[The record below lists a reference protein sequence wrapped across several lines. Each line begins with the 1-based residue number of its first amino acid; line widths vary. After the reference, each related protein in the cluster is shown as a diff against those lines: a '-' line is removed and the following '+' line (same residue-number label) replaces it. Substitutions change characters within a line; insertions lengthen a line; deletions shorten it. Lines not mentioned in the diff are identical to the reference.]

1 MHLYSILLCI
11 AVHPKHFTIMWWG
24 GGGVSP
30 QTPPVCSIHLE
41 QTQRQPD
48 FPTRVLLLLFKIV
61 WYGGLSGNDSLD
73 VPFPSMIR
81 LSLTAAMRDGQQRQ
95 VKVDTVVSC
104 FIRIN
109 LQNWHSCVETAVG
122 FGFTVCKYMIVR
134 TICLNKALFH
144 VSLTCIY
151 LLS

>member
-1 MHLYSILLCI
+1 M
-11 AVHPKHFTIMWWG
+11 FGTD
-24 GGGVSP
+24 
-30 QTPPVCSIHLE
+30 T
-41 QTQRQPD
+41 
-48 FPTRVLLLLFKIV
+48 
-61 WYGGLSGNDSLD
+61 
-73 VPFPSMIR
+73 
-81 LSLTAAMRDGQQRQ
+81 TAARFSRTRSPALVQDCVVRGASSSLCTMRDGQQRQ

-109 LQNWHSCVETAVG
+109 LQNWLSCVEMAVG
-122 FGFTVCKYMIVR
+122 CGVHVCKYMIVR